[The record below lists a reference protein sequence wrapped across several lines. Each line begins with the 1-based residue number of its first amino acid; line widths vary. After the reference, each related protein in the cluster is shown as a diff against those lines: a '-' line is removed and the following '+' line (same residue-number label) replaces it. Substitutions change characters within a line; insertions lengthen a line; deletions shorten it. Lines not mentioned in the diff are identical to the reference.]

1 MSVKYCYRMK
11 YEKILTIA
19 VVLFPIYLLLS
30 GCQSSSHDSATFEI
44 EAAPLKNMSEG
55 ENICTPLVA
64 LAPGDVL
71 EVKFFYTPDLNEVQ
85 TVRPDG
91 KIMLQLIGEV
101 EVEGKS
107 PAELREELIKL
118 YTPHLKT
125 PEIAVIIQSFYERRV
140 YVGGQVM
147 APGIVEMPGKMTLL
161 EAIMQAGGF
170 DLRQAEIRN
179 VIVIRHINGQRYG
192 QSIDLKPALAG
203 EEVQPFY
210 LQPKDIAYV
219 PQTTIAKVDQWI
231 DQHINKIIPDTG
243 FHISV
248 IRGNTIIG
256 IGSYR

>member
-1 MSVKYCYRMK
+1 MLSAFTV
-11 YEKILTIA
+11 A
-19 VVLFPIYLLLS
+19 VFSMGTLFL
-30 GCQSSSHDSATFEI
+30 GCRSSSHNSAI
-44 EAAPLKNMSEG
+44 AEAETVPVQNSSEDK
-55 ENICTPLVA
+55 ETYTHFMT

-91 KIMLQLIGEV
+91 KITLQLIGEV
-101 EVEGKS
+101 EVKGKS

-118 YTPHLKT
+118 YMPLLKT
-125 PEIAVIIQSFYERRV
+125 PEIAVIVRSFYERRV

-147 APGIVEMPGKMTLL
+147 APGIVEMPGTITLL

-170 DLRQAEIRN
+170 NIREAEVRN

-192 QSIDLKPALAG
+192 QSINLKPALTG
-203 EEVQPFY
+203 DKVQPFY
-210 LQPKDIAYV
+210 LAPKDIVYV
-219 PQTTIAKVDQWI
+219 PQTTIAKLDQWV

-243 FHISV
+243 FNF
-248 IRGNTIIG
+248 RRTMGNTTIG